1 MRKKLFCIIAAIVL
15 LIPGCSSQPKVKT
28 MPVEKEP
35 IAVGTG
41 GEKAFSS
48 HKTWAYYI
56 NNTQVYEVTDTI
68 NGIEL
73 QQNLEVPEKM
83 KIKYKK
89 RLEKME
95 LEQGEDLAA
104 AFIEAN
110 KINDTQENRK
120 LQVFHSI
127 SLYGSY
133 VSISSYVNEWQD
145 EENASDATYENR
157 EQLLVYDLEK
167 EEVVSLSDLFVNGTD
182 YIHMI
187 NEAIRE
193 KMKEYSQWRLDEIDL
208 LKRSFTGLQPE
219 EFDFTIYNQWGER
232 YCPLLMIH
240 VKENNRFFPS
250 HTTWPLE
257 LNLFHSV
264 MVEDPDNVV
273 SLFEEDAI
281 LTGDLEPLLYEWN
294 NLIFMEEDLDL
305 DAGDFQGVKLLQVK
319 EYADAQIKD
328 KLNATLH
335 QENIKWLEELREY
348 GAQENIQPRDMK
360 VSVGFCHTI
369 GPFLEIDLCAYGD
382 EWYQVKNLMIDLAN
396 GEKVELKDVVRFE
409 MVVKSMEEQVKYLES
424 PHFSIRADGV
434 IQITEDGEYVELPK
448 EFFDWEK
455 YSNTTMRASGHW

>member
-1 MRKKLFCIIAAIVL
+1 MRKKLFCIIAAVVL
-15 LIPGCSSQPKVKT
+15 LIAGCSSQPKVKT

-41 GEKAFSS
+41 GVKAFSS
-48 HKTWAYYI
+48 HKTWAYYAS
-56 NNTQVYEVTDTI
+56 NTQIHEIMDTI
-68 NGIEL
+68 SGIEV

-83 KIKYKK
+83 KLKYKQ

-95 LEQGEDLAA
+95 LEQGKNLAA
-104 AFIEAN
+104 EFIKAN
-110 KINDTQENRK
+110 RGNDAK
-120 LQVFHSI
+120 LQVSHSI

-133 VSISSYVNEWQD
+133 VSISSYVNEWQ
-145 EENASDATYENR
+145 EEGNASDSAYETM
-157 EQLLVYDLEK
+157 EQLLVYDLE
-167 EEVVSLSDLFVNGTD
+167 EEEEVSLSDLFVNGTD

-208 LKRSFTGLQPE
+208 LKRSFTGLQPD
-219 EFDFTIYNQWGER
+219 EFDFTISNQWGEM
-232 YCPLLMIH
+232 YCPYLMIH

-257 LNLFHSV
+257 LNLFHSA

-273 SLFEEDAI
+273 LLFEDDAI
-281 LTGDLEPLLYEWN
+281 LTGDLVPLLYEWN
-294 NLIFMEEDLDL
+294 NLIFMEEDFALDTE
-305 DAGDFQGVKLLQVK
+305 DFQGVKLLQVR

-335 QENIKWLEELREY
+335 QENIEWLEELREY
-348 GAQENIQPRDMK
+348 GEQENILPRDMK
-360 VSVGFCHTI
+360 VSVGFCHTV

-434 IQITEDGEYVELPK
+434 IHTMEGEEYIEFPK
-448 EFFDWEK
+448 EYFDWEK
-455 YSNTTMRASGHW
+455 YSNTTMRTSGNE